1 MLTYTTKAGDTWDV
15 IAKEVYGKETYTSF
29 LMENNRDK
37 IDYFVFPRGITL
49 KIADLPDEEDA
60 KLPEWR
66 S

>member
-1 MLTYTTKAGDTWDV
+1 MSSYTTKAGDTWDM

-37 IDYFVFPRGITL
+37 IGYFVFPRGVTL
-49 KIADLPDEEDA
+49 KVLDLPDMEDST
-60 KLPEWR
+60 LPEWR